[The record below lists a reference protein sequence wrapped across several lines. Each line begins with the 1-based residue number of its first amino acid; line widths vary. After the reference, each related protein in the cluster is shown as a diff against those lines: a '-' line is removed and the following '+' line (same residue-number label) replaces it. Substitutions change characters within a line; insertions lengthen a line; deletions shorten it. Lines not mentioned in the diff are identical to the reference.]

1 MSTPKETCQAPIRL
15 GRIGYLN
22 VLPLHYPLEQGLIT
36 SDCGGGDFQIF
47 AGPPAELNVLMDQGR
62 LDISGCS
69 SIEYARHPEKYR
81 IVPDLA
87 IGSRGPVQSVLLL
100 CRTKPEDLDGAE
112 ILVSAQSHTSAALVN
127 LLLTKRIGVRPTY
140 RTGNATALLATGSR
154 PEAILCI
161 GDEALN
167 LRRHPDYP
175 HRLDLGEEWRQW
187 TGLPFIF
194 GLWIASEESLS
205 TRCEEVTEGAR
216 IMLRAKRW
224 GQANIDVI
232 SRVASSGSI
241 LNEAEMRSYF
251 AGLVYDLR
259 EEELE
264 GLQRFYQELHATGV
278 IPTVPELRFLKVD

>member
-1 MSTPKETCQAPIRL
+1 MSTRNDACQAPIRL

-22 VLPLHYPLEQGLIT
+22 VLPLHYPLEQGIIT
-36 SDCGGGDFQIF
+36 SDCGSGDFEIV

-112 ILVSAQSHTSAALVN
+112 ILVSAQTHTSAALVD
-127 LLLTKRIGVRPTY
+127 LLLTKHVGVRPTY
-140 RTGNATALLATGSR
+140 TIGDATALLAAGNR

-175 HRLDLGEEWRQW
+175 HRLDLGEAWRQW

-194 GLWIASEESLS
+194 GLWIAREETLAS
-205 TRCEEVTEGAR
+205 RGDEVTEGAR

-224 GQANIDVI
+224 GQANINEI
-232 SRVASSGSI
+232 SRVASGGSI
-241 LNEAEMRSYF
+241 LNETEMRSYF

-259 EEELE
+259 EEELK
-264 GLQRFYQELHATGV
+264 GLRRFYQELQGAGV
-278 IPTVPELRFLKVD
+278 ISAVPELRFLALE